1 MRFDPRTQKTLKTS
15 DKPHRTITCRDYS
28 KYNHEELSRDI
39 ENHDWNNFYSM
50 NNVNFA
56 WNYLRQTF
64 TSIIDRHAP
73 LVKKRIKGR
82 LWSTYKRLKNLCN
95 NKVKQAKQT
104 YNKDLLNENS
114 RNPAKFWK
122 CIKDIFPSKETMPI
136 GATTSS
142 DNNKNTE
149 TANSY
154 YNFFTNVA
162 QSLKSKTF
170 RLRDFTWEK
179 PPSQAYRKKHSTSV
193 TLVESLSRNNLSL

>member
-56 WNYLRQTF
+56 WNYLRQTL

-82 LWSTYKRLKNLCN
+82 LCPWLSHEL
-95 NKVKQAKQT
+95 
-104 YNKDLLNENS
+104 
-114 RNPAKFWK
+114 
-122 CIKDIFPSKETMPI
+122 
-136 GATTSS
+136 
-142 DNNKNTE
+142 
-149 TANSY
+149 
-154 YNFFTNVA
+154 
-162 QSLKSKTF
+162 KTF
-170 RLRDFTWEK
+170 MNSGDKMLRKARKNELRVRLVDLQKTEK
-179 PPSQAYRKKHSTSV
+179 
-193 TLVESLSRNNLSL
+193 LV